1 MHEHAHKIVYLKD
14 YTPPDYLIGTV
25 ELHFDLH
32 EEFATVRSFLTLH
45 RNYDKAQQKR
55 PLILDG
61 RHLLLKKVLLDD
73 RPLAEEEYKVDEES
87 LTIFDVPDVFSL
99 AIETEIKP
107 QDNTTLEGL
116 YRSGGMFCTQCEAE
130 GFREITYFLDR
141 PDVMSRYTTTI
152 AADKAKYPVLLA
164 NGNLKT
170 TSDLDGGRHS
180 ATWED
185 PFAKPC
191 YLFAMVAGD
200 LSRIADTFVTRS
212 GRPVNLEIYVEHHNK
227 DKCSHAMRSLK
238 EAMRWDEVVFG
249 LEYDLD
255 QYMIVA
261 VDDFNMG
268 AMENKGL
275 NVFNSKFVLAKPETA
290 TDTDYEGI
298 EVVIAHEY
306 FHNWTGNRVTCRDW
320 FQLSLKEGLTVFRD
334 QLFSADMISGATKRI
349 HDANL
354 LRTVQFAEDGGPMAH
369 PIQPDSYIE
378 INNFYT
384 VTVYEKGAEVIRMIH
399 TLLGAELFKKG
410 LTLYL
415 SRHDGQAVTNED
427 FVRCMEDAAGVDLS
441 QFRLWYTQAGTPEL
455 NVTGSYDAG
464 EATYTLTV
472 RQSCPPTPGQPE
484 KKPLHIPVSI
494 GLVGRD
500 GRDLP
505 LRLEGESG
513 GTAAVNR
520 ILEVRE
526 PVHTFQFVDVADEPV
541 PSLLR
546 GFSAPV
552 KLTFEYSDA
561 DLMFLL
567 AHDSDP
573 FNRWEAGQRL
583 ACRIMLSM
591 VDDVRNSRPLK
602 LGDSF
607 GKVIGDILADQTI
620 ADKAFTA
627 QLVTLPSEDYLA
639 EQMAVIDVDAIHTAR
654 QFVRRQLAAQ
664 LQDRWQ
670 AVYRD
675 NQSLEPY
682 RYDPRLAAQRRLKN
696 TALSYLMALDE
707 EQVRQLCLQQFYK
720 ADNMTNAVN
729 ALRFLTHADSPE
741 KYEALAA
748 FAERW
753 QGDPLVM
760 DKWFAIQASAPIPG
774 TLDVVQVLMD
784 HPAFSIRNP
793 NRVRALIGSFCGGN
807 PVCFHEV
814 DGAGY
819 RFLAEQVLRLHKA
832 NPQIAARLVGR
843 LSRWRRFD
851 EHRQQLMREQL
862 ERIMAEPQLS
872 RDVYEVVSKS
882 LKAPSAPAEGR

>member
-1 MHEHAHKIVYLKD
+1 MSEHAHKTVYLKD

-25 ELHFDLH
+25 ELHLDLH
-32 EEFATVRSFLTLH
+32 EDFAAVRSFLTLH
-45 RNYDKAQQKR
+45 RNYGETQQKR

-61 RHLLLKKVLLDD
+61 RRLTLKKVLLDD
-73 RPLAEEEYKVDEES
+73 RPLTADEYKVDEES

-99 AIETEIKP
+99 AIETEIRP
-107 QDNTTLEGL
+107 QDNTALEGL
-116 YRSGGMFCTQCEAE
+116 YRSGGMFCTQCEAQ
-130 GFREITYFLDR
+130 GFRTITYFIDR

-152 AADKAKYPVLLA
+152 VADKAKYPVLLA
-164 NGNLKT
+164 NGNLKD

-185 PFAKPC
+185 PFPKPC

-200 LSRIADTFVTRS
+200 LSRIADSFITRS
-212 GRPVNLEIYVEHHNK
+212 GRPVSLEIYVEHHNA
-227 DKCSHAMRSLK
+227 DKCDHAMRSLK
-238 EAMRWDEVVFG
+238 EAMRWDEEVFG

-275 NVFNSKFVLAKPETA
+275 NIFNSKFVLAKPETA

-298 EVVIAHEY
+298 EGVIAHEY

-334 QLFSADMISGATKRI
+334 QLFSAAMISGATKRI
-349 HDANL
+349 HDAAL

-384 VTVYEKGAEVIRMIH
+384 VTVYEKGAEVIRMIY

-415 SRHDGQAVTNED
+415 TRHDGQAVTNED
-427 FVRCMEDAAGVDLS
+427 FVHSMEDASGIDLS

-464 EATYTLTV
+464 EGVYTLTC
-472 RQSCPPTPGQPE
+472 RQSCPPSPGQPE
-484 KKPLHIPVSI
+484 KKPLHIPLAV

-500 GRDLP
+500 GSDLP
-505 LRLEGESG
+505 LRLEGETG
-513 GTAAVNR
+513 GKAAGTHT
-520 ILEVRE
+520 LEVRE
-526 PVHTFQFVDVADEPV
+526 PVQTFRFVDVASGPV

-552 KLTFEYSDA
+552 KLSFEYSDA

-573 FNRWEAGQRL
+573 FNRWDAGQRL
-583 ACRIMLSM
+583 ASRILLSL
-591 VDDVRNSRPLK
+591 VADFQNDRPLK
-602 LGDSF
+602 LSDASV
-607 GKVIGDILADQTI
+607 KVIDEVLADQSI
-620 ADKAFTA
+620 ADKAFAA

-639 EQMAVIDVDAIHTAR
+639 EQMPVVDVDAIHAAR
-654 QFVRRQLAAQ
+654 RFVRKQLADR
-664 LQDRWQ
+664 LRDRWQ
-670 AVYRD
+670 TVYRE
-675 NQSLEPY
+675 NQDDEPY
-682 RYDPRLAAQRRLKN
+682 RYEPGLAARRRLKN
-696 TALSYLMALDE
+696 TALSYLMALDD
-707 EQVRQLCLQQFYK
+707 EQSRQLCLLQFYK
-720 ADNMTNAVN
+720 TDNMTDAVN
-729 ALRFLTHADSPE
+729 ALRYLTHADSPE

-748 FAERW
+748 FGARW
-753 QGDPLVM
+753 QDDPLVM
-760 DKWFAIQASAPIPG
+760 DKWFAIQATAPIPG

-807 PVCFHEV
+807 PVCFHEA
-814 DGAGY
+814 DGSGY
-819 RFLAEQVLRLHKA
+819 RFLTEQVLRLHKA
-832 NPQIAARLVGR
+832 NPQIAARLAGR
-843 LSRWRRFD
+843 LSRWRRYD
-851 EHRQQLMREQL
+851 EHRQQLMKEQL
-862 ERIMAEPQLS
+862 ERIMDEPQLS

-882 LKAPSAPAEGR
+882 LKG